1 MSGLEVAA
9 AIFGII
15 SGLASAYKL
24 AVELR
29 KRHQRRKQDKGN
41 ANPSHPNVTVQRLL
55 RVEKQLEA
63 SKARL
68 TRLKPAKGTQLPGN
82 HAVSGDMAIQNV
94 LAILQQLSTEDIV
107 PSAEAPDLDPLERY
121 TERWNREAE
130 LVSQSICPNAIR
142 YRRNDCRFVDVA
154 ARRAG
159 STHENEWAC
168 KLCSRCVSA
177 ASMPLSRAFSA
188 NGKVHV
194 TPNGCFK
201 AHTTE
206 GEGWACIWEGRGEG
220 CGGLFGGRRDLLR
233 HMQSVHVRDDVA
245 GRKLGVDGP
254 ADVRER
260 SVERCGYRVELSGR
274 SMEIEGDGFVVRY
287 GDL

>member
-15 SGLASAYKL
+15 SGLASAYRL

-29 KRHQRRKQDKGN
+29 KRHQRRKQDKGT
-41 ANPSHPNVTVQRLL
+41 ANPSHLNLTVQRLQ

-68 TRLKPAKGTQLPGN
+68 ARLNPARGVQLPAN
-82 HAVSGDMAIQNV
+82 PAVNNDLAIQNV
-94 LAILQQLSTEDIV
+94 LAILQQLSTEDLA
-107 PSAEAPDLDPLERY
+107 PSAEAPDLGPLERY
-121 TERWNREAE
+121 TARWNREAE
-130 LVSQSICPNAIR
+130 LIAQSICPNAIR

-154 ARRAG
+154 APRAG
-159 STHENEWAC
+159 STLENEWAC
-168 KLCSRCVSA
+168 KLCGRCVSPV
-177 ASMPLSRAFSA
+177 SLPLSRAFA
-188 NGKVHV
+188 AQGKVYV

-206 GEGWACIWEGRGEG
+206 GLGWACIWEGRGDG
-220 CGGLFGGRRDLLR
+220 CAALFARRRELLR
-233 HMQSVHVRDDVA
+233 HMQSVHVRDDVV
-245 GRKLGVDGP
+245 GRRLGVDGP

-260 SVERCGYRVELSGR
+260 SVEWCGYGVELLGR
-274 SMEIEGDGFVVRY
+274 RMEVEGDGFVIRY